1 MTKLRMI
8 GWSTAMLL
16 LSLQVLASP
25 KWPTTQKVAMK
36 SQPSIVIKTPLT
48 SVQFQIEL
56 ATTPE
61 DRRRGL
67 MFREQLPENEGMLF
81 IFPQTQKH
89 SFWMKNTFIP
99 LDMIF
104 IDKEKRI
111 VGIVENAEPMTTET
125 RTVPTASKYV
135 LELNAG
141 TCRKYQI
148 HTNQKVVFQ
157 HIDTQKVR

>member
-1 MTKLRMI
+1 MTRLRI
-8 GWSTAMLL
+8 SVWSTLVLL
-16 LSLQVLASP
+16 LSLQALASP
-25 KWPTTQKVAMK
+25 MGSTPQKVTMK
-36 SQPSIVIKTPLT
+36 SQPSIVIKTPLK

-81 IFPQTQKH
+81 IFPRTQHH

-104 IDKEKRI
+104 IDKDKRI
-111 VGIVENAEPMTTET
+111 VGIVENAEPMTTEK
-125 RTVPTASKYV
+125 RAVPTASKYV

-148 HTNQKVVFQ
+148 HANQKVVFQ
-157 HIDTQKVR
+157 HVDIQKVR